1 MASVLSDRQN
11 KIDMQRAS
19 GRRALQMGR
28 DANIWTDFTVQFYM
42 TIKQICKMK
51 RELILAI
58 LDGVLISVQCLVQSP
73 SIFSFD

>member
-1 MASVLSDRQN
+1 MR
-11 KIDMQRAS
+11 
-19 GRRALQMGR
+19 R

-51 RELILAI
+51 RELIIAI

-73 SIFSFD
+73 SMFSFD